1 MAIAVS
7 AYLLYGMTISS
18 LYGLRSDHMPATTKR
33 IYGRYTREAITL
45 LGRLV
50 LLGRRQ
56 KRMTAELLAERIG
69 VSRGTLRRLE
79 NGDPKV
85 EIGVYFEAAAIVG
98 IELFESDLKGV
109 TAMTERTR
117 DRLAVLPKYV
127 RENDREVDDDF

>member
-1 MAIAVS
+1 
-7 AYLLYGMTISS
+7 
-18 LYGLRSDHMPATTKR
+18 MPATTKR